1 MKDIYDILFLAAH
14 ASFNLKT
21 IHKAILET
29 FRNRVTPLKDRMSIF
44 TEEFK
49 NSKEKQTQ
57 WSAFLRRSRLDSFKT
72 FAEAVEHLEQFIE
85 PACSKR
91 LLYEHDIIWK
101 PEVWE
106 WQ

>member
-1 MKDIYDILFLAAH
+1 
-14 ASFNLKT
+14 
-21 IHKAILET
+21 
-29 FRNRVTPLKDRMSIF
+29 MSIF

-49 NSKEKQTQ
+49 HSKEKQMQ

-72 FAEAVEHLEQFIE
+72 FAEAIGHLEQFIE
-85 PACSKR
+85 PACSSK
-91 LLYEHDIIWK
+91 LLSSGHDTIWK